1 MKQYKLYLS
10 ILLLCCCVQ
19 ATAQNALVPV
29 DEETAKK
36 KEINQIKRSEQAVY
50 ADIMEM
56 ASDDEE
62 ALSAA
67 HQKSR
72 DMLQAHVIEI
82 FAKRMKMSKKDVQE
96 IWDVIDDKCQN
107 IVVKKG
113 DLFRVFSY
121 IMKDAIGLGP
131 KKPKEG
137 DVEKYMEKTAT
148 ADSVA
153 TDPVVTDSVPT
164 EVTHATQPKDSVV
177 PAPIEPV
184 QETTSTQPQEV
195 QPQEELSK
203 EEKPKEEQPQEEQP
217 KEEQPQEEQPQEEQP
232 KEEQPQPQKEETPVV
247 PQPVVQPADPVVM
260 QPTTPP
266 APAVET
272 PARAK
277 AMLAQSSINGLI
289 RYLNTEKQNHTLI
302 YGSMRTMQSPE
313 KCYIIIIDK
322 ATQKVVSLLS
332 PGSDSRTNYVTG
344 QPDHLNNYKGGKHSA
359 IFVQE
364 Y

>member
-19 ATAQNALVPV
+19 ITAQNAVAPI

-121 IMKDAIGLGP
+121 IMKDAIGLGA

-137 DVEKYMEKTAT
+137 DVEKYMEKTVT

-153 TDPVVTDSVPT
+153 TDSAAIDSVAI
-164 EVTHATQPKDSVV
+164 EVAHATQPKDSVA
-177 PAPIEPV
+177 PTPIEPA
-184 QETTSTQPQEV
+184 QEITSTQPQE
-195 QPQEELSK
+195 
-203 EEKPKEEQPQEEQP
+203 EQLQ
-217 KEEQPQEEQPQEEQP
+217 EEQPQEEQPQEEQP
-232 KEEQPQPQKEETPVV
+232 QEEQPQEEQPSVV
-247 PQPVVQPADPVVM
+247 PQTAVQPADPVVM
-260 QPTTPP
+260 QPATPP
-266 APAVET
+266 APAVEI

-277 AMLAQSSINGLI
+277 AMLAQSSINELI

-322 ATQKVVSLLS
+322 ATQKVVSLLG
-332 PGSDSRTNYVTG
+332 PGSDNRTNYATG

>member
-153 TDPVVTDSVPT
+153 TDPVVTDSVPI

-203 EEKPKEEQPQEEQP
+203 EEK
-217 KEEQPQEEQPQEEQP
+217 P

-332 PGSDSRTNYVTG
+332 PDSDSRTNYVTG

>member
-153 TDPVVTDSVPT
+153 TDPVVTDSVPI

-184 QETTSTQPQEV
+184 QETTST

-217 KEEQPQEEQPQEEQP
+217 KEEQPQEEQPQEEQTHPQQFWRMPEEPVSYENEDEQNITDNTEMQNVQADMDDKKEQNDSAP
-232 KEEQPQPQKEETPVV
+232 KEEEEDNEPK
-247 PQPVVQPADPVVM
+247 PWD
-260 QPTTPP
+260 
-266 APAVET
+266 EYF
-272 PARAK
+272 
-277 AMLAQSSINGLI
+277 N
-289 RYLNTEKQNHTLI
+289 
-302 YGSMRTMQSPE
+302 
-313 KCYIIIIDK
+313 
-322 ATQKVVSLLS
+322 SL
-332 PGSDSRTNYVTG
+332 
-344 QPDHLNNYKGGKHSA
+344 K
-359 IFVQE
+359 
-364 Y
+364 

>member
-10 ILLLCCCVQ
+10 ILLLCCCIQ

-153 TDPVVTDSVPT
+153 TDPVVTDSVVI
-164 EVTHATQPKDSVV
+164 EVAHATQPKDSVV

-195 QPQEELSK
+195 QPQ
-203 EEKPKEEQPQEEQP
+203 
-217 KEEQPQEEQPQEEQP
+217 
-232 KEEQPQPQKEETPVV
+232 PQKEETPVV
-247 PQPVVQPADPVVM
+247 PQPAVQPADPVVM

>member
-203 EEKPKEEQPQEEQP
+203 EEKPKEEQPQ
-217 KEEQPQEEQPQEEQP
+217 
-232 KEEQPQPQKEETPVV
+232 PQKEETPVV

>member
-153 TDPVVTDSVPT
+153 TDPVVTDSVPI
-164 EVTHATQPKDSVV
+164 EVAHATQPKDSVV

-203 EEKPKEEQPQEEQP
+203 EEK
-217 KEEQPQEEQPQEEQP
+217 P

>member
-137 DVEKYMEKTAT
+137 DVEKYMGFCAG
-148 ADSVA
+148 SV
-153 TDPVVTDSVPT
+153 
-164 EVTHATQPKDSVV
+164 
-177 PAPIEPV
+177 
-184 QETTSTQPQEV
+184 
-195 QPQEELSK
+195 
-203 EEKPKEEQPQEEQP
+203 
-217 KEEQPQEEQPQEEQP
+217 
-232 KEEQPQPQKEETPVV
+232 
-247 PQPVVQPADPVVM
+247 
-260 QPTTPP
+260 
-266 APAVET
+266 
-272 PARAK
+272 
-277 AMLAQSSINGLI
+277 
-289 RYLNTEKQNHTLI
+289 
-302 YGSMRTMQSPE
+302 
-313 KCYIIIIDK
+313 
-322 ATQKVVSLLS
+322 
-332 PGSDSRTNYVTG
+332 
-344 QPDHLNNYKGGKHSA
+344 
-359 IFVQE
+359 
-364 Y
+364 

>member
-153 TDPVVTDSVPT
+153 TDPVVTDSVVI
-164 EVTHATQPKDSVV
+164 EVAHATQPKDSVV

-184 QETTSTQPQEV
+184 QETTSTQPQ
-195 QPQEELSK
+195 
-203 EEKPKEEQPQEEQP
+203 
-217 KEEQPQEEQPQEEQP
+217 
-232 KEEQPQPQKEETPVV
+232 EEQPQPQKEETPVV

>member
-153 TDPVVTDSVPT
+153 TDPVVTDSVPI
-164 EVTHATQPKDSVV
+164 EVAHATQPKDSVV

-203 EEKPKEEQPQEEQP
+203 EEKPKRGTAAGRTTERGATAGRTATGRTAERGTAAATKRGNTRCSPTGSTTGRP
-217 KEEQPQEEQPQEEQP
+217 CRHA
-232 KEEQPQPQKEETPVV
+232 
-247 PQPVVQPADPVVM
+247 ADY
-260 QPTTPP
+260 
-266 APAVET
+266 
-272 PARAK
+272 
-277 AMLAQSSINGLI
+277 SS
-289 RYLNTEKQNHTLI
+289 
-302 YGSMRTMQSPE
+302 RT
-313 KCYIIIIDK
+313 CRR
-322 ATQKVVSLLS
+322 
-332 PGSDSRTNYVTG
+332 DSRQSKGNACPEFHKRAY
-344 QPDHLNNYKGGKHSA
+344 PLSEHRKAESHLDIRQYAHDAKPGKMLH
-359 IFVQE
+359 
-364 Y
+364 YHY

>member
-153 TDPVVTDSVPT
+153 TDPVVTDSVVI

-184 QETTSTQPQEV
+184 QETASTQPQEV

-203 EEKPKEEQPQEEQP
+203 EEKPKEV
-217 KEEQPQEEQPQEEQP
+217 
-232 KEEQPQPQKEETPVV
+232 QPQPQKEETPVV
-247 PQPVVQPADPVVM
+247 PQPAVQPADPVVM

>member
-153 TDPVVTDSVPT
+153 TDPVVTDSVPI

-184 QETTSTQPQEV
+184 QETTSTQPQE
-195 QPQEELSK
+195 ELSK
-203 EEKPKEEQPQEEQP
+203 EEK
-217 KEEQPQEEQPQEEQP
+217 P

>member
-153 TDPVVTDSVPT
+153 TDPVVTDSVPI
-164 EVTHATQPKDSVV
+164 EVAHATQPKDSVV

-203 EEKPKEEQPQEEQP
+203 
-217 KEEQPQEEQPQEEQP
+217 EEQP